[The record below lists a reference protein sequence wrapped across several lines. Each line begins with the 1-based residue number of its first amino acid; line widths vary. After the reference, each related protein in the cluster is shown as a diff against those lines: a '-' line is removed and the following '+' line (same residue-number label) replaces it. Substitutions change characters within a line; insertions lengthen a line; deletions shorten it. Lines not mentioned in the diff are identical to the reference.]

1 MTIIQIISL
10 IILFIII
17 GISFR
22 KGTDILSPGKVFLI
36 IWSISLFITEFK
48 FSLFQ
53 NTWSLFAWVTILVG
67 ILSFS
72 TGNLIANTS
81 YISYPMSSVSG
92 IRSKFKLK
100 TFNLSKLLILIIALF
115 IFYMLAWVLEII
127 LYGEIPLFSLQPDI
141 ARTEFGVF
149 GIHLIVNLFPSIIFL
164 CVEYFILKSKLPKN
178 NLIVWVIFFISFVSY
193 FFLLQRLNYFFWGT
207 LTFVFLYY
215 CSNTLNLKKI
225 FIGLVILIVIMW
237 GIQSI
242 RVAQYATEFLYV
254 ISKMKYSSDYASFT
268 GPYMYIVMNL
278 ENFATGVNRLQQH
291 SYGILSG
298 DWFLAILG
306 IKSWLGEYFNVDYRK
321 FVNSSYN
328 TYPIFWNFY
337 YDFGL
342 IGVAIS
348 SLLLGYFSSL
358 FYFLFRITMKI
369 KYLVMY
375 GIILFGII
383 MSFFTN
389 IFTSLNVVANIFLL
403 WWVHTHV
410 IDENG

>member
-1 MTIIQIISL
+1 M
-10 IILFIII
+10 
-17 GISFR
+17 
-22 KGTDILSPGKVFLI
+22 
-36 IWSISLFITEFK
+36 
-48 FSLFQ
+48 
-53 NTWSLFAWVTILVG
+53 G

-72 TGNLIANTS
+72 TGNLIANTFF
-81 YISYPMSSVSG
+81 ISHHLFSLEK
-92 IRSKFKLK
+92 IRTNFKLK
-100 TFNLSKLLILIIALF
+100 KINLSKLLIVIVGLF
-115 IFYMLAWVLEII
+115 ILYLSAWLLEIA

-141 ARTEFGVF
+141 ARSEFGVF
-149 GIHLIVNLFPSIIFL
+149 GIHLIVNLIPSILFL
-164 CVEYFILKSKLPKN
+164 CIEYFILRTEKTKKN
-178 NLIVWVIFFISFVSY
+178 ILVWVIFFISFFSY
-193 FFLLQRLNYFFWGT
+193 LFLLQRLNYFFWGT
-207 LTFVFLYY
+207 LTFALLYY
-215 CSNTLNLKKI
+215 SSNTLNLKKI
-225 FIGLVILIVIMW
+225 FIGLVILIFIMW

-278 ENFATGVNRLQQH
+278 ENFAIGVDRLQQH

-298 DWFLAILG
+298 DWFVALIG

-328 TYPIFWNFY
+328 TYPIFWNYY

-348 SLLLGYFSSL
+348 SLVLGYLSSL
-358 FYFLFRITMKI
+358 FYFLFRITMKL

-403 WWVHTHV
+403 WWVNSHI
-410 IDENG
+410 IDENE

>member
-10 IILFIII
+10 IILFLII
-17 GISFR
+17 GINFK
-22 KGTDILSPGKVFLI
+22 KGSDFLSPGKIFLV
-36 IWSISLFITEFK
+36 IWTVSLFITEFK

-53 NTWSLFAWVTILVG
+53 HSWSLFAWITLLLG

-72 TGNLIANTS
+72 TGNLIANTVF
-81 YISYPMSSVSG
+81 ISHQLFGLEKIKSNF
-92 IRSKFKLK
+92 RLK
-100 TFNLSKLLILIIALF
+100 KFNLSKLLIVIVGVF
-115 IFYMLAWVLEII
+115 IFYLSAWLFEII
-127 LYGEIPLFSLQPDI
+127 LYGEIPLFSLQPDK

-149 GIHLIVNLFPSIIFL
+149 GIHLIVNLFPSILFL
-164 CVEYFILKSKLPKN
+164 CIEYFILQTEQPKKN
-178 NLIVWVIFFISFVSY
+178 ILVWVIFFITFFSY

-207 LTFVFLYY
+207 LTFAFLYY
-215 CSNTLNLKKI
+215 CSNTFNVKKI
-225 FIGLVILIVIMW
+225 IIGLVILIIIMW

-242 RVAQYATEFLYV
+242 RVAQYATQFLYV

-268 GPYMYIVMNL
+268 GPYMYTVMNL
-278 ENFATGVNRLQQH
+278 ENFANGVNRLQQH

-298 DWFLAILG
+298 DWFVALIG

-348 SLLLGYFSSL
+348 SLVLGYISSL
-358 FYFLFRITMKI
+358 FYFLFRITMKL

-375 GIILFGII
+375 GIILFGIT

-389 IFTSLNVVANIFLL
+389 IFTSLNFVANIFLL
-403 WWVHTHV
+403 WWVNSS
-410 IDENG
+410 IINENE